1 MDVVGQGL
9 GAGGLDRVQ
18 AIGEHG
24 TQNLDHLPVAAGLAF
39 QLALN
44 AADRD
49 RQVPRLERRAVA
61 QSAGFTF

>member
-1 MDVVGQGL
+1 VAREDVQDHPCGMDVVGQGL

-39 QLALN
+39 QLDTRKNLPGLS
-44 AADRD
+44 
-49 RQVPRLERRAVA
+49 VL
-61 QSAGFTF
+61 